1 MFSFYENQSN
11 AQFNRP
17 LSFEVFLCNKKVCF
31 LVKKTRAIVFYDKFW
46 ADVQKLDVEAKDET
60 EALQKNEHRFPT
72 KDDFVVAALNPTMLK
87 L

>member
-11 AQFNRP
+11 AQFNGP

-31 LVKKTRAIVFYDKFW
+31 LVKKTRAIVFYDNFW
-46 ADVQKLDVEAKDET
+46 AYVQNLDVEAKDEI

-72 KDDFVVAALNPTMLK
+72 KDDFVVEALNPTTLK

>member
-11 AQFNRP
+11 AQFNGP
-17 LSFEVFLCNKKVCF
+17 LSFEVFLYN
-31 LVKKTRAIVFYDKFW
+31 KKTRAIVFYDKFW
-46 ADVQKLDVEAKDET
+46 ADVQKLDVEAKDEI

>member
-1 MFSFYENQSN
+1 MFRFYENQSN
-11 AQFNRP
+11 AQFNGP
-17 LSFEVFLCNKKVCF
+17 LSFEVFLCNKK
-31 LVKKTRAIVFYDKFW
+31 TRAIVFYDKLW
-46 ADVQKLDVEAKDET
+46 ADVQKLDVEAKDEI